1 MMLAC
6 IEQEIDE
13 YRLGEFVPQVH
24 YMINQEIK
32 SRGDS
37 EINGLFKKVPGIVN
51 KLFTI
56 ISS

>member
-24 YMINQEIK
+24 YMINQEMK
-32 SRGDS
+32 SRAS
-37 EINGLFKKVPGIVN
+37 EINALLKKVPGIVN